1 MAEFEQALRRT
12 LAHEGGY
19 VKDPDDPGGE
29 TYKGIARRY
38 HPRWAGWARI
48 DHARRRARGF
58 PKNLEKDTALQAM
71 VAAFY
76 REHYWD
82 RLQGD
87 ALLPQAIADELFDTA
102 VHLGVTRAVEFLQRA
117 LNVLTRNTRLY
128 QDLDVDGIIGP
139 RTLAALRTYLEKD
152 PPALLLKL
160 MNVLQGMHYIERM
173 EKNPSQQK
181 YARGWFKCVSI
192 DQA

>member
-1 MAEFEQALRRT
+1 MAQFEQALRRT

-38 HPRWAGWARI
+38 HPRWAGWTRI
-48 DHARRRARGF
+48 DRARRARNF
-58 PKNLEKDTALQAM
+58 PRSLEKDATLQTM

-87 ALLPQAIADELFDTA
+87 AVAVQAIANDLFDTA

-117 LNVLTRNTRLY
+117 LNVLNRNEKLY
-128 QDLDVDGIIGP
+128 KDLVVDGIIGP
-139 RTLAALRTYLEKD
+139 RTLDALRAYLEKD
-152 PPALLLKL
+152 SPALLRKL
-160 MNVLQGMHYIERM
+160 VNVLRGMHYIERM
-173 EKNPSQQK
+173 EKSPSPEK
-181 YARGWFKCVSI
+181 YARGWFKRVSI
-192 DQA
+192 DHA